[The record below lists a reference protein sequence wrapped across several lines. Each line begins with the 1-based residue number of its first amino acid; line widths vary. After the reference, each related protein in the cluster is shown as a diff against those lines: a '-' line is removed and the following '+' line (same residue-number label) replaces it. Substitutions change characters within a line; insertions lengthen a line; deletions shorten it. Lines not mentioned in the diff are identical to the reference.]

1 MRRPTRSLP
10 LERTPMALDTLSQP
24 ALEALLAFHL
34 DAAGQIQERIRAA
47 FFVSMKA
54 ESEAVAAAG
63 NEQRNQVSLEL
74 HPQASPNAYLQ
85 SPFRLRS
92 VSYPTSSPKGLSLR
106 IPRPRSSPPSL
117 RPPSSPVFGG
127 LWRYDTGPTS
137 PSPSP
142 SLGTKRRHAE
152 LEDSDGVD
160 SEVIELQLG
169 NQSAVDDRPYVRVR
183 GSRCS
188 IPLVPGWPRGVMRT
202 PTPKRRKVPVWD
214 KENCKEY

>member
-1 MRRPTRSLP
+1 
-10 LERTPMALDTLSQP
+10 MALDTLSQP
-24 ALEALLAFHL
+24 ALKALLAFHL

-47 FFVSMKA
+47 SSVSVKA
-54 ESEAVAAAG
+54 ESEAVTAAG
-63 NEQRNQVSLEL
+63 NEQRNQVSL
-74 HPQASPNAYLQ
+74 PQAPPDAYLQ
-85 SPFRLRS
+85 YPFRLRS
-92 VSYPTSSPKGLSLR
+92 VSYPTSSPKGLSLVSPPSTPRRQR
-106 IPRPRSSPPSL
+106 IPRPLSSPPSL

-127 LWRYDTGPTS
+127 LWRYDTSPTS

-142 SLGTKRRHAE
+142 SLGMKRRHAE

-160 SEVIELQLG
+160 SEVIGLG

-183 GSRCS
+183 GSRSS